1 MEWKSIEIA
10 RWLGITRQR
19 VQQILAVH
27 GIYPSKTQ
35 AEQRAIAPKKSRGK
49 QGGAGRRTPKT
60 RHILQA
66 YKGGMSTAEIAK
78 EAGVSQSNVANKVS
92 RDLPIDERRNV
103 RRTRE
108 EMRRVRARI
117 YAYADDGFN
126 GYQIAQMA
134 GEHMTFV
141 YRVLGE
147 RAAAD

>member
-1 MEWKSIEIA
+1 MEWKSIDIA

-19 VQQILAVH
+19 VQQILAAQ

-35 AEQRAIAPKKSRGK
+35 AEKRANTPPKPRGK

-78 EAGVSQSNVANKVS
+78 QAGVSQSNVANKVS
-92 RDLPIDERRNV
+92 RDLPPDERRNL
-103 RRTRE
+103 RRSRE
-108 EMRRVRARI
+108 EMRRVKARI

-126 GYQIAQMA
+126 GYQIAQMTS
-134 GEHMTFV
+134 EHMTFV
-141 YRVLGE
+141 YRVLAE
-147 RAAAD
+147 RNTD